1 MNSFLSKNA
10 PGLLGERE
18 TKSTTIGMQA
28 IILGDNSLLREG
40 IQTITELE
48 LYSTGL
54 LGRGGV
60 MGWWGFGI
68 AQQGL
73 FPLLR

>member
-1 MNSFLSKNA
+1 
-10 PGLLGERE
+10 
-18 TKSTTIGMQA
+18 MQA

-68 AQQGL
+68 TTRAL
-73 FPLLR
+73 SFIALN